1 MSRAVSF
8 ACGGDRMFG
17 LLKLGPLGSNR
28 GMCWRTIEEIVPNNL
43 LIQSLEVVAVIL
55 VKVWGEFGVVVLIPA
70 CSGEARGCFPSSSTL
85 ASRLGRVRWRC
96 LVV

>member
-17 LLKLGPLGSNR
+17 LLKLGPSGVIE
-28 GMCWRTIEEIVPNNL
+28 RTIEEVVPNNL
-43 LIQSLEVVAVIL
+43 PIQSLEVVAVIL

-70 CSGEARGCFPSSSTL
+70 CSGEARGCFPFSSTL